1 MNNIIKHLYSK
12 TILLS
17 FFSFGFQMDIIK
29 NSKFLLKELK
39 LTLYL
44 PLFLYLNKAYNK
56 KKYSIFYELSSI
68 YNLFPSISQEKIK
81 SVIFYFLRKISF
93 FHEIPVTIDI
103 KNLTN
108 NDYINCKYGLKK
120 FNLILNCFT
129 DSNEIIS
136 IIKKNSI
143 YLNKLN
149 ELKKIS
155 FHFSY
160 KTDNY
165 ERIEILKNLIDSGFI
180 GKNIENLEFEGFFN
194 IIKIYDEFSNQNC
207 NILLEEEKKLLE
219 DFYKS
224 NIKELDINIINI
236 QEYGII
242 LTFLKLLMR
251 LKNLKTIK
259 LNIYLVSILRVM
271 IKINFV
277 ENFKNLNQLI
287 LNFSNY
293 IDTNLSFLKDTNLAK
308 KVTQIISFNLSQFD
322 LTLFPN
328 LEEVNLDI
336 KNYDNLNKLK
346 NIPTNQLKKLFI
358 NFYNDIFPYNYIYD
372 LLNMCNNIEIINLKF
387 CIGKKINFND
397 ILKIINIISKKNNI
411 NLNIE
416 LLKNNRIII
425 ELLCNKIVF
434 ITNQENHND
443 INYFD
448 DFNLLFLNDYN
459 SINSL
464 IIKGNNQNKLWN
476 SKLFINNLIYIKYI
490 EINNI
495 IINKNLLDNIFQY
508 NNLEYIK
515 ISVFE
520 FKLDVLS
527 EKIKN
532 LNKLKTLKILQ
543 NNKFI
548 NYQEKP
554 INLINLLKFN
564 KELEEIIIND
574 LIYTK
579 NYFQKFKKYFPLI
592 KYPE

>member
-12 TILLS
+12 TIVLS
-17 FFSFGFQMDIIK
+17 YLSLGFQMDIIK

-44 PLFLYLNKAYNK
+44 PLFLYLNKAYKK
-56 KKYSIFYELSSI
+56 KKYYIFYELSSI

-81 SVIFYFLRKISF
+81 SIIFYFLRKISF
-93 FHEIPVTIDI
+93 FHEIPITIDI

-143 YLNKLN
+143 YLSKLN

-160 KTDNY
+160 KIDNY

-194 IIKIYDEFSNQNC
+194 IIKIYDEYSNQNC
-207 NILLEEEKKLLE
+207 NILLEKEKKFLD
-219 DFYKS
+219 DFFKS

-236 QEYGII
+236 EEFGII
-242 LTFLKLLMR
+242 LTLLKLLMR

-259 LNIYLVSILRVM
+259 LNVYLISILRVM

-293 IDTNLSFLKDTNLAK
+293 IAINLSFLKDTNLAK

-336 KNYDNLNKLK
+336 KNYENLNILK
-346 NIPTNQLKKLFI
+346 DIPTNQLKKLFL
-358 NFYNDIFPYNYIYD
+358 NFYNNIFPYNDIYN
-372 LLNMCNNIEIINLKF
+372 LLNMCNNIEIINLKY
-387 CIGKKINFND
+387 CIDKKINFND
-397 ILKIINIISKKNNI
+397 ILKIIDVASKKKNI

-416 LLKNNRIII
+416 LLKNNRIRI
-425 ELLCNKIVF
+425 ELFSNKIVF

-459 SINSL
+459 DINSL

-476 SKLFINNLIYIKYI
+476 SKLFINNLVYIKYI

-495 IINKNLLDNIFQY
+495 DINKNLLDNIFQY
-508 NNLEYIK
+508 YNLEYIK
-515 ISVFE
+515 INVFE

-532 LNKLKTLKILQ
+532 LNKLKTLKIFQ

-548 NYQEKP
+548 NYQENP
-554 INLINLLKFN
+554 INLINLLKYN
-564 KELEEIIIND
+564 KELEEIIFND